1 MSIVINIYPKPPKT
15 TARNVGGGV
24 VEYAQEEAEN
34 KDMLKLTKSIII
46 DGEKHRL
53 KLTFDIIDFIGDG
66 IFTLVVYGKKGEK
79 EFETPF
85 ASSMGLSKN
94 WWIEAKEVFKS
105 ANC

>member
-1 MSIVINIYPKPPKT
+1 M
-15 TARNVGGGV
+15 
-24 VEYAQEEAEN
+24 Q
-34 KDMLKLTKSIII
+34 KLEKAIII
-46 DGEKHRL
+46 DGEKHQL

-66 IFTLVVYGKKGEK
+66 IFTLEVYNNKGEK

-105 ANC
+105 ANY

>member
-1 MSIVINIYPKPPKT
+1 M
-15 TARNVGGGV
+15 